1 MQKKVPYVAQLGNMD
16 CSIACMTMLFRY
28 YGLDVDIVDVGQVV
42 HIGRDG
48 VNLTQLKQATQQFG
62 FKCTAYR
69 YNKQKNILDSNLPAV
84 VYSGSHLAVIGSKT
98 VLGQYILLDPIK
110 GKSIVNFEQIHDT
123 FSDILITIRPEKRIK
138 RKKCKPKLKVA
149 INYKLVA
156 GIISL
161 MLLIQALTLSIPLVE
176 QALIDSITQ
185 SQSLLNSAYILVG
198 CIVIA
203 GLYFFLS
210 IARQKLMLRL
220 DISFV
225 KEIMTKMLK
234 KLFDIDPSFFE
245 WHAVGEI
252 VNRFS
257 NVQAINNIIINT
269 FSQVAVQ
276 IITSTICLV
285 TMFVYSPS
293 LSVITIAIGTI
304 ELVLLLGINKKNRED
319 TSKYIADQSNMQGLL
334 AEAIGNIIEIRCMGM
349 EKAIYKNLTNQFL
362 DELESFRKKSNTGNQ
377 MLAISST
384 ITLIFPLII
393 YILGYSSVVN
403 EALTIGQLIAYVT
416 LANYF
421 ISPFVSIVIAL
432 PNLNF
437 VYEVFLRYKELITY
451 RETHKNGVIG
461 GQQFEELYLAN
472 VSFSYNHSLNQKVLN
487 DISLHI
493 RPQELC
499 AIVGF
504 SGSGK
509 STLLKIILGLLSP
522 DVGTVK
528 INSIK
533 ANDFSHD
540 RMYEWFSVVTQNPMC
555 LNSSVRKNVD
565 VTESFSDDDIW
576 NALKVAEL
584 AVDIKSMPMGL
595 DTFIGEQ
602 GQNISGGQRQ
612 RLAIARALLKK
623 PQVLVFDEATS
634 NLDPSTE
641 KKIFENL
648 STMNMTKIIVTHRLS
663 SIRMAN
669 QIIVLE
675 KGQIVEKGTHDK
687 LLENK
692 GWYYKNLM
700 KTDRRYQE
708 CLKSIGVHTKYDMR
722 TIEILD
728 CGDYGWEAYVEQS
741 PCLCIKDIEEY
752 YYRIGVIL
760 FCNYLLKAGDIHYEN
775 LIAAGAYPMVV
786 DAENVMDNNVAP
798 SHISAR
804 EMIFAELGESV
815 LYSGLL
821 PFYKFGHN
829 GQGVDLSA
837 LNGQEGKEYP
847 ILVPALKNIKRSD
860 MCFEYVNPITRS
872 HSNMAMFDGKL
883 SDPFEHKDNICEGFS
898 DAYNYAMQN
907 PRDVEQLIDSF
918 SNVKVRHLVQD
929 TQRYSMLM
937 HASYHPDV
945 MQDGLSRNLL
955 LCSMF
960 KSYKKVQRTIAVVK
974 EEIRDLLNMDIPYF
988 YTKASGTSLYSS
1000 RDEEIKGYFDKS
1012 SIDKAHLRLASF
1024 NNLDRDKQCRFIKM
1038 TLTHIDKQP
1047 PAETN
1052 THKIKEN
1059 KDGDYASKNDII
1071 RAIKFIADQLL
1082 EEAVLSEDNKD
1093 ANWLGVKLVGDY
1105 GHGSLSIRPLDVY
1118 LYEGVAGICIFFAAI
1133 SRYYSNYE
1141 LQRVLSAATKSL
1153 FDYTEDILQ
1162 REGNHIDSSGVF
1174 GGESSLVYSYSLLY
1188 QLTRIPE
1195 YLKYAEKHFPIIE
1208 RAVQYDQAFD
1218 VVYGNAGAILA
1229 LINLYSLKRDK
1240 RYLNCA
1246 KTAAKVICDAQQK
1259 GGGWKAATVSAPLA
1273 GFSHGVAGIVY
1284 ALNKLYK
1291 LYPDKHIKQC
1301 IVNGLQYEDELFC
1314 EADGNWKDIRK
1325 GSTNGKNLCAWCH
1338 GAGGILLSRI
1348 SLLGNIDN
1356 ETDEIVK
1363 EDIRNAVKT
1372 MQSHK
1377 YLQNPCVCHGIA
1389 GNAEIL
1395 LTYGQQFQDQI
1406 ASSTAKHFYSR
1417 LVGSV
1422 NSGTFECSR
1431 PYLYGFNI
1439 PGFMTGLAGIGYS
1452 LLRLLDPTLPS
1463 VLQINI

>member
-1 MQKKVPYVAQLGNMD
+1 M
-16 CSIACMTMLFRY
+16 
-28 YGLDVDIVDVGQVV
+28 
-42 HIGRDG
+42 
-48 VNLTQLKQATQQFG
+48 
-62 FKCTAYR
+62 
-69 YNKQKNILDSNLPAV
+69 
-84 VYSGSHLAVIGSKT
+84 
-98 VLGQYILLDPIK
+98 
-110 GKSIVNFEQIHDT
+110 
-123 FSDILITIRPEKRIK
+123 
-138 RKKCKPKLKVA
+138 
-149 INYKLVA
+149 
-156 GIISL
+156 
-161 MLLIQALTLSIPLVE
+161 
-176 QALIDSITQ
+176 
-185 SQSLLNSAYILVG
+185 
-198 CIVIA
+198 
-203 GLYFFLS
+203 
-210 IARQKLMLRL
+210 
-220 DISFV
+220 
-225 KEIMTKMLK
+225 
-234 KLFDIDPSFFE
+234 
-245 WHAVGEI
+245 
-252 VNRFS
+252 
-257 NVQAINNIIINT
+257 
-269 FSQVAVQ
+269 
-276 IITSTICLV
+276 
-285 TMFVYSPS
+285 
-293 LSVITIAIGTI
+293 
-304 ELVLLLGINKKNRED
+304 
-319 TSKYIADQSNMQGLL
+319 
-334 AEAIGNIIEIRCMGM
+334 
-349 EKAIYKNLTNQFL
+349 
-362 DELESFRKKSNTGNQ
+362 
-377 MLAISST
+377 
-384 ITLIFPLII
+384 
-393 YILGYSSVVN
+393 
-403 EALTIGQLIAYVT
+403 
-416 LANYF
+416 
-421 ISPFVSIVIAL
+421 
-432 PNLNF
+432 
-437 VYEVFLRYKELITY
+437 
-451 RETHKNGVIG
+451 
-461 GQQFEELYLAN
+461 
-472 VSFSYNHSLNQKVLN
+472 
-487 DISLHI
+487 
-493 RPQELC
+493 
-499 AIVGF
+499 
-504 SGSGK
+504 
-509 STLLKIILGLLSP
+509 STL
-522 DVGTVK
+522 
-528 INSIK
+528 N
-533 ANDFSHD
+533 
-540 RMYEWFSVVTQNPMC
+540 R
-555 LNSSVRKNVD
+555 
-565 VTESFSDDDIW
+565 
-576 NALKVAEL
+576 
-584 AVDIKSMPMGL
+584 
-595 DTFIGEQ
+595 
-602 GQNISGGQRQ
+602 
-612 RLAIARALLKK
+612 
-623 PQVLVFDEATS
+623 
-634 NLDPSTE
+634 ST
-641 KKIFENL
+641 
-648 STMNMTKIIVTHRLS
+648 T
-663 SIRMAN
+663 
-669 QIIVLE
+669 
-675 KGQIVEKGTHDK
+675 
-687 LLENK
+687 
-692 GWYYKNLM
+692 
-700 KTDRRYQE
+700 
-708 CLKSIGVHTKYDMR
+708 
-722 TIEILD
+722 
-728 CGDYGWEAYVEQS
+728 
-741 PCLCIKDIEEY
+741 P
-752 YYRIGVIL
+752 
-760 FCNYLLKAGDIHYEN
+760 
-775 LIAAGAYPMVV
+775 
-786 DAENVMDNNVAP
+786 
-798 SHISAR
+798 
-804 EMIFAELGESV
+804 
-815 LYSGLL
+815 
-821 PFYKFGHN
+821 
-829 GQGVDLSA
+829 
-837 LNGQEGKEYP
+837 
-847 ILVPALKNIKRSD
+847 SD

-1188 QLTRIPE
+1188 QLTRNPE

>member
-1 MQKKVPYVAQLGNMD
+1 M
-16 CSIACMTMLFRY
+16 
-28 YGLDVDIVDVGQVV
+28 
-42 HIGRDG
+42 
-48 VNLTQLKQATQQFG
+48 
-62 FKCTAYR
+62 
-69 YNKQKNILDSNLPAV
+69 
-84 VYSGSHLAVIGSKT
+84 YSGSHLAVIGSKT

-648 STMNMTKIIVTHRLS
+648 
-663 SIRMAN
+663 
-669 QIIVLE
+669 
-675 KGQIVEKGTHDK
+675 
-687 LLENK
+687 
-692 GWYYKNLM
+692 
-700 KTDRRYQE
+700 
-708 CLKSIGVHTKYDMR
+708 
-722 TIEILD
+722 
-728 CGDYGWEAYVEQS
+728 
-741 PCLCIKDIEEY
+741 
-752 YYRIGVIL
+752 
-760 FCNYLLKAGDIHYEN
+760 
-775 LIAAGAYPMVV
+775 
-786 DAENVMDNNVAP
+786 
-798 SHISAR
+798 
-804 EMIFAELGESV
+804 
-815 LYSGLL
+815 
-821 PFYKFGHN
+821 
-829 GQGVDLSA
+829 
-837 LNGQEGKEYP
+837 
-847 ILVPALKNIKRSD
+847 
-860 MCFEYVNPITRS
+860 
-872 HSNMAMFDGKL
+872 
-883 SDPFEHKDNICEGFS
+883 
-898 DAYNYAMQN
+898 
-907 PRDVEQLIDSF
+907 
-918 SNVKVRHLVQD
+918 
-929 TQRYSMLM
+929 
-937 HASYHPDV
+937 
-945 MQDGLSRNLL
+945 
-955 LCSMF
+955 
-960 KSYKKVQRTIAVVK
+960 
-974 EEIRDLLNMDIPYF
+974 
-988 YTKASGTSLYSS
+988 
-1000 RDEEIKGYFDKS
+1000 
-1012 SIDKAHLRLASF
+1012 
-1024 NNLDRDKQCRFIKM
+1024 
-1038 TLTHIDKQP
+1038 
-1047 PAETN
+1047 
-1052 THKIKEN
+1052 
-1059 KDGDYASKNDII
+1059 
-1071 RAIKFIADQLL
+1071 
-1082 EEAVLSEDNKD
+1082 
-1093 ANWLGVKLVGDY
+1093 
-1105 GHGSLSIRPLDVY
+1105 
-1118 LYEGVAGICIFFAAI
+1118 
-1133 SRYYSNYE
+1133 
-1141 LQRVLSAATKSL
+1141 
-1153 FDYTEDILQ
+1153 
-1162 REGNHIDSSGVF
+1162 
-1174 GGESSLVYSYSLLY
+1174 
-1188 QLTRIPE
+1188 
-1195 YLKYAEKHFPIIE
+1195 KYAEKHFPIIE

>member
-334 AEAIGNIIEIRCMGM
+334 VKKFCANKEFKDLVSCSSGASDSHNGGKSVTIFTLDNGTRVV
-349 EKAIYKNLTNQFL
+349 YK
-362 DELESFRKKSNTGNQ
+362 
-377 MLAISST
+377 
-384 ITLIFPLII
+384 P
-393 YILGYSSVVN
+393 
-403 EALTIGQLIAYVT
+403 
-416 LANYF
+416 
-421 ISPFVSIVIAL
+421 
-432 PNLNF
+432 
-437 VYEVFLRYKELITY
+437 
-451 RETHKNGVIG
+451 
-461 GQQFEELYLAN
+461 
-472 VSFSYNHSLNQKVLN
+472 HSL
-487 DISLHI
+487 
-493 RPQELC
+493 
-499 AIVGF
+499 
-504 SGSGK
+504 
-509 STLLKIILGLLSP
+509 
-522 DVGTVK
+522 TV
-528 INSIK
+528 
-533 ANDFSHD
+533 
-540 RMYEWFSVVTQNPMC
+540 
-555 LNSSVRKNVD
+555 
-565 VTESFSDDDIW
+565 
-576 NALKVAEL
+576 
-584 AVDIKSMPMGL
+584 
-595 DTFIGEQ
+595 
-602 GQNISGGQRQ
+602 
-612 RLAIARALLKK
+612 
-623 PQVLVFDEATS
+623 
-634 NLDPSTE
+634 
-641 KKIFENL
+641 
-648 STMNMTKIIVTHRLS
+648 
-663 SIRMAN
+663 
-669 QIIVLE
+669 
-675 KGQIVEKGTHDK
+675 
-687 LLENK
+687 
-692 GWYYKNLM
+692 
-700 KTDRRYQE
+700 DRRYQE

-1024 NNLDRDKQCRFIKM
+1024 NNLDRDKQCRLIKIA
-1038 TLTHIDKQP
+1038 LTHIDKQP

-1188 QLTRIPE
+1188 QLTRNPE

>member
-293 LSVITIAIGTI
+293 LSVITIA
-304 ELVLLLGINKKNRED
+304 
-319 TSKYIADQSNMQGLL
+319 
-334 AEAIGNIIEIRCMGM
+334 
-349 EKAIYKNLTNQFL
+349 
-362 DELESFRKKSNTGNQ
+362 
-377 MLAISST
+377 
-384 ITLIFPLII
+384 
-393 YILGYSSVVN
+393 
-403 EALTIGQLIAYVT
+403 
-416 LANYF
+416 
-421 ISPFVSIVIAL
+421 
-432 PNLNF
+432 
-437 VYEVFLRYKELITY
+437 
-451 RETHKNGVIG
+451 
-461 GQQFEELYLAN
+461 
-472 VSFSYNHSLNQKVLN
+472 
-487 DISLHI
+487 
-493 RPQELC
+493 
-499 AIVGF
+499 
-504 SGSGK
+504 
-509 STLLKIILGLLSP
+509 
-522 DVGTVK
+522 
-528 INSIK
+528 
-533 ANDFSHD
+533 
-540 RMYEWFSVVTQNPMC
+540 
-555 LNSSVRKNVD
+555 
-565 VTESFSDDDIW
+565 
-576 NALKVAEL
+576 
-584 AVDIKSMPMGL
+584 
-595 DTFIGEQ
+595 
-602 GQNISGGQRQ
+602 
-612 RLAIARALLKK
+612 
-623 PQVLVFDEATS
+623 
-634 NLDPSTE
+634 
-641 KKIFENL
+641 
-648 STMNMTKIIVTHRLS
+648 
-663 SIRMAN
+663 
-669 QIIVLE
+669 
-675 KGQIVEKGTHDK
+675 
-687 LLENK
+687 
-692 GWYYKNLM
+692 
-700 KTDRRYQE
+700 
-708 CLKSIGVHTKYDMR
+708 
-722 TIEILD
+722 
-728 CGDYGWEAYVEQS
+728 
-741 PCLCIKDIEEY
+741 
-752 YYRIGVIL
+752 
-760 FCNYLLKAGDIHYEN
+760 
-775 LIAAGAYPMVV
+775 
-786 DAENVMDNNVAP
+786 
-798 SHISAR
+798 
-804 EMIFAELGESV
+804 
-815 LYSGLL
+815 
-821 PFYKFGHN
+821 
-829 GQGVDLSA
+829 
-837 LNGQEGKEYP
+837 
-847 ILVPALKNIKRSD
+847 
-860 MCFEYVNPITRS
+860 
-872 HSNMAMFDGKL
+872 
-883 SDPFEHKDNICEGFS
+883 
-898 DAYNYAMQN
+898 
-907 PRDVEQLIDSF
+907 
-918 SNVKVRHLVQD
+918 
-929 TQRYSMLM
+929 
-937 HASYHPDV
+937 
-945 MQDGLSRNLL
+945 
-955 LCSMF
+955 
-960 KSYKKVQRTIAVVK
+960 VVK

-1188 QLTRIPE
+1188 QLTRNPE

>member
-210 IARQKLMLRL
+210 I
-220 DISFV
+220 
-225 KEIMTKMLK
+225 E
-234 KLFDIDPSFFE
+234 
-245 WHAVGEI
+245 
-252 VNRFS
+252 
-257 NVQAINNIIINT
+257 
-269 FSQVAVQ
+269 
-276 IITSTICLV
+276 
-285 TMFVYSPS
+285 
-293 LSVITIAIGTI
+293 
-304 ELVLLLGINKKNRED
+304 
-319 TSKYIADQSNMQGLL
+319 
-334 AEAIGNIIEIRCMGM
+334 
-349 EKAIYKNLTNQFL
+349 
-362 DELESFRKKSNTGNQ
+362 
-377 MLAISST
+377 
-384 ITLIFPLII
+384 
-393 YILGYSSVVN
+393 
-403 EALTIGQLIAYVT
+403 
-416 LANYF
+416 
-421 ISPFVSIVIAL
+421 
-432 PNLNF
+432 
-437 VYEVFLRYKELITY
+437 
-451 RETHKNGVIG
+451 
-461 GQQFEELYLAN
+461 
-472 VSFSYNHSLNQKVLN
+472 
-487 DISLHI
+487 
-493 RPQELC
+493 
-499 AIVGF
+499 
-504 SGSGK
+504 
-509 STLLKIILGLLSP
+509 
-522 DVGTVK
+522 
-528 INSIK
+528 
-533 ANDFSHD
+533 
-540 RMYEWFSVVTQNPMC
+540 
-555 LNSSVRKNVD
+555 
-565 VTESFSDDDIW
+565 
-576 NALKVAEL
+576 
-584 AVDIKSMPMGL
+584 
-595 DTFIGEQ
+595 
-602 GQNISGGQRQ
+602 
-612 RLAIARALLKK
+612 
-623 PQVLVFDEATS
+623 
-634 NLDPSTE
+634 
-641 KKIFENL
+641 
-648 STMNMTKIIVTHRLS
+648 
-663 SIRMAN
+663 
-669 QIIVLE
+669 
-675 KGQIVEKGTHDK
+675 
-687 LLENK
+687 
-692 GWYYKNLM
+692 
-700 KTDRRYQE
+700 
-708 CLKSIGVHTKYDMR
+708 
-722 TIEILD
+722 
-728 CGDYGWEAYVEQS
+728 
-741 PCLCIKDIEEY
+741 
-752 YYRIGVIL
+752 
-760 FCNYLLKAGDIHYEN
+760 
-775 LIAAGAYPMVV
+775 
-786 DAENVMDNNVAP
+786 
-798 SHISAR
+798 
-804 EMIFAELGESV
+804 
-815 LYSGLL
+815 
-821 PFYKFGHN
+821 
-829 GQGVDLSA
+829 
-837 LNGQEGKEYP
+837 
-847 ILVPALKNIKRSD
+847 
-860 MCFEYVNPITRS
+860 
-872 HSNMAMFDGKL
+872 
-883 SDPFEHKDNICEGFS
+883 
-898 DAYNYAMQN
+898 
-907 PRDVEQLIDSF
+907 
-918 SNVKVRHLVQD
+918 
-929 TQRYSMLM
+929 
-937 HASYHPDV
+937 
-945 MQDGLSRNLL
+945 
-955 LCSMF
+955 
-960 KSYKKVQRTIAVVK
+960 
-974 EEIRDLLNMDIPYF
+974 
-988 YTKASGTSLYSS
+988 
-1000 RDEEIKGYFDKS
+1000 
-1012 SIDKAHLRLASF
+1012 
-1024 NNLDRDKQCRFIKM
+1024 
-1038 TLTHIDKQP
+1038 
-1047 PAETN
+1047 
-1052 THKIKEN
+1052 
-1059 KDGDYASKNDII
+1059 
-1071 RAIKFIADQLL
+1071 
-1082 EEAVLSEDNKD
+1082 
-1093 ANWLGVKLVGDY
+1093 LVGDY

-1188 QLTRIPE
+1188 QLTRNPE

>member
-257 NVQAINNIIINT
+257 
-269 FSQVAVQ
+269 
-276 IITSTICLV
+276 
-285 TMFVYSPS
+285 
-293 LSVITIAIGTI
+293 
-304 ELVLLLGINKKNRED
+304 
-319 TSKYIADQSNMQGLL
+319 
-334 AEAIGNIIEIRCMGM
+334 
-349 EKAIYKNLTNQFL
+349 
-362 DELESFRKKSNTGNQ
+362 
-377 MLAISST
+377 
-384 ITLIFPLII
+384 
-393 YILGYSSVVN
+393 
-403 EALTIGQLIAYVT
+403 
-416 LANYF
+416 
-421 ISPFVSIVIAL
+421 
-432 PNLNF
+432 
-437 VYEVFLRYKELITY
+437 
-451 RETHKNGVIG
+451 
-461 GQQFEELYLAN
+461 
-472 VSFSYNHSLNQKVLN
+472 
-487 DISLHI
+487 
-493 RPQELC
+493 
-499 AIVGF
+499 
-504 SGSGK
+504 
-509 STLLKIILGLLSP
+509 
-522 DVGTVK
+522 
-528 INSIK
+528 
-533 ANDFSHD
+533 
-540 RMYEWFSVVTQNPMC
+540 
-555 LNSSVRKNVD
+555 
-565 VTESFSDDDIW
+565 
-576 NALKVAEL
+576 
-584 AVDIKSMPMGL
+584 
-595 DTFIGEQ
+595 
-602 GQNISGGQRQ
+602 
-612 RLAIARALLKK
+612 
-623 PQVLVFDEATS
+623 
-634 NLDPSTE
+634 
-641 KKIFENL
+641 
-648 STMNMTKIIVTHRLS
+648 
-663 SIRMAN
+663 
-669 QIIVLE
+669 
-675 KGQIVEKGTHDK
+675 
-687 LLENK
+687 
-692 GWYYKNLM
+692 
-700 KTDRRYQE
+700 
-708 CLKSIGVHTKYDMR
+708 
-722 TIEILD
+722 
-728 CGDYGWEAYVEQS
+728 
-741 PCLCIKDIEEY
+741 
-752 YYRIGVIL
+752 
-760 FCNYLLKAGDIHYEN
+760 
-775 LIAAGAYPMVV
+775 
-786 DAENVMDNNVAP
+786 
-798 SHISAR
+798 
-804 EMIFAELGESV
+804 
-815 LYSGLL
+815 
-821 PFYKFGHN
+821 
-829 GQGVDLSA
+829 
-837 LNGQEGKEYP
+837 
-847 ILVPALKNIKRSD
+847 
-860 MCFEYVNPITRS
+860 
-872 HSNMAMFDGKL
+872 
-883 SDPFEHKDNICEGFS
+883 
-898 DAYNYAMQN
+898 
-907 PRDVEQLIDSF
+907 
-918 SNVKVRHLVQD
+918 
-929 TQRYSMLM
+929 
-937 HASYHPDV
+937 
-945 MQDGLSRNLL
+945 
-955 LCSMF
+955 
-960 KSYKKVQRTIAVVK
+960 
-974 EEIRDLLNMDIPYF
+974 
-988 YTKASGTSLYSS
+988 
-1000 RDEEIKGYFDKS
+1000 
-1012 SIDKAHLRLASF
+1012 
-1024 NNLDRDKQCRFIKM
+1024 
-1038 TLTHIDKQP
+1038 
-1047 PAETN
+1047 
-1052 THKIKEN
+1052 
-1059 KDGDYASKNDII
+1059 
-1071 RAIKFIADQLL
+1071 
-1082 EEAVLSEDNKD
+1082 
-1093 ANWLGVKLVGDY
+1093 
-1105 GHGSLSIRPLDVY
+1105 
-1118 LYEGVAGICIFFAAI
+1118 
-1133 SRYYSNYE
+1133 
-1141 LQRVLSAATKSL
+1141 
-1153 FDYTEDILQ
+1153 
-1162 REGNHIDSSGVF
+1162 
-1174 GGESSLVYSYSLLY
+1174 
-1188 QLTRIPE
+1188 
-1195 YLKYAEKHFPIIE
+1195 
-1208 RAVQYDQAFD
+1208 
-1218 VVYGNAGAILA
+1218 
-1229 LINLYSLKRDK
+1229 
-1240 RYLNCA
+1240 
-1246 KTAAKVICDAQQK
+1246 KVICDAQQK

>member
-123 FSDILITIRPEKRIK
+123 FSDILITIRPKKRIK

-509 STLLKIILGLLSP
+509 STLLKI
-522 DVGTVK
+522 K
-528 INSIK
+528 
-533 ANDFSHD
+533 
-540 RMYEWFSVVTQNPMC
+540 
-555 LNSSVRKNVD
+555 
-565 VTESFSDDDIW
+565 
-576 NALKVAEL
+576 
-584 AVDIKSMPMGL
+584 L
-595 DTFIGEQ
+595 D
-602 GQNISGGQRQ
+602 
-612 RLAIARALLKK
+612 
-623 PQVLVFDEATS
+623 
-634 NLDPSTE
+634 
-641 KKIFENL
+641 
-648 STMNMTKIIVTHRLS
+648 MN
-663 SIRMAN
+663 
-669 QIIVLE
+669 
-675 KGQIVEKGTHDK
+675 
-687 LLENK
+687 
-692 GWYYKNLM
+692 
-700 KTDRRYQE
+700 
-708 CLKSIGVHTKYDMR
+708 
-722 TIEILD
+722 
-728 CGDYGWEAYVEQS
+728 
-741 PCLCIKDIEEY
+741 
-752 YYRIGVIL
+752 
-760 FCNYLLKAGDIHYEN
+760 
-775 LIAAGAYPMVV
+775 
-786 DAENVMDNNVAP
+786 
-798 SHISAR
+798 
-804 EMIFAELGESV
+804 
-815 LYSGLL
+815 
-821 PFYKFGHN
+821 
-829 GQGVDLSA
+829 
-837 LNGQEGKEYP
+837 
-847 ILVPALKNIKRSD
+847 
-860 MCFEYVNPITRS
+860 
-872 HSNMAMFDGKL
+872 
-883 SDPFEHKDNICEGFS
+883 
-898 DAYNYAMQN
+898 
-907 PRDVEQLIDSF
+907 
-918 SNVKVRHLVQD
+918 
-929 TQRYSMLM
+929 
-937 HASYHPDV
+937 
-945 MQDGLSRNLL
+945 
-955 LCSMF
+955 
-960 KSYKKVQRTIAVVK
+960 
-974 EEIRDLLNMDIPYF
+974 
-988 YTKASGTSLYSS
+988 
-1000 RDEEIKGYFDKS
+1000 
-1012 SIDKAHLRLASF
+1012 
-1024 NNLDRDKQCRFIKM
+1024 
-1038 TLTHIDKQP
+1038 
-1047 PAETN
+1047 
-1052 THKIKEN
+1052 
-1059 KDGDYASKNDII
+1059 
-1071 RAIKFIADQLL
+1071 
-1082 EEAVLSEDNKD
+1082 
-1093 ANWLGVKLVGDY
+1093 
-1105 GHGSLSIRPLDVY
+1105 
-1118 LYEGVAGICIFFAAI
+1118 
-1133 SRYYSNYE
+1133 
-1141 LQRVLSAATKSL
+1141 
-1153 FDYTEDILQ
+1153 FDYLF
-1162 REGNHIDSSGVF
+1162 RSSYMPV
-1174 GGESSLVYSYSLLY
+1174 
-1188 QLTRIPE
+1188 
-1195 YLKYAEKHFPIIE
+1195 
-1208 RAVQYDQAFD
+1208 
-1218 VVYGNAGAILA
+1218 
-1229 LINLYSLKRDK
+1229 
-1240 RYLNCA
+1240 
-1246 KTAAKVICDAQQK
+1246 
-1259 GGGWKAATVSAPLA
+1259 
-1273 GFSHGVAGIVY
+1273 
-1284 ALNKLYK
+1284 
-1291 LYPDKHIKQC
+1291 
-1301 IVNGLQYEDELFC
+1301 
-1314 EADGNWKDIRK
+1314 
-1325 GSTNGKNLCAWCH
+1325 
-1338 GAGGILLSRI
+1338 
-1348 SLLGNIDN
+1348 
-1356 ETDEIVK
+1356 
-1363 EDIRNAVKT
+1363 
-1372 MQSHK
+1372 
-1377 YLQNPCVCHGIA
+1377 
-1389 GNAEIL
+1389 
-1395 LTYGQQFQDQI
+1395 
-1406 ASSTAKHFYSR
+1406 
-1417 LVGSV
+1417 
-1422 NSGTFECSR
+1422 
-1431 PYLYGFNI
+1431 
-1439 PGFMTGLAGIGYS
+1439 
-1452 LLRLLDPTLPS
+1452 
-1463 VLQINI
+1463 